1 MSGPER
7 PSSSP
12 ETRGDPAAT
21 GSVVPIGFRERPA
34 AILLLLVLPLAS
46 AQPSIKVQM
55 RTQSGAK
62 VVDLPL
68 ERYVAA
74 VLAGESGMFQSPEA
88 LKAMAV
94 AARTYAVRLRGRHAA
109 EGFDFCDTTH
119 CQRIQLDGIGARL
132 EAAAAETAGEL
143 LWYQG
148 KPAFTPYTR
157 DCGGRT
163 EDAAAI
169 WPDLAA
175 PYLKSRE
182 DPYCARRGSSAWQ
195 WSAEPKRILQSLHDS
210 ALRAPGDLDRI
221 AILGRTPSGR
231 ASTLVLTGAS
241 GSVRISADSFRFAVG
256 RELGWNTLRSDRYQV
271 RASNGRIAFEGSGS
285 GHGVGLCQLG
295 AEQMGAD
302 GRSYRDIL
310 AFYYPGT
317 VVGLTG
323 RGLSWQRLSGDSL
336 AMLTTQPDQDRAV
349 LAAAERIERG
359 IAQRTHWPVP
369 PNLELRVYP
378 DLDTFRNAT
387 GEPGWVAAH
396 TEGRRIH
403 LQPATLLRAKG
414 ALETTLAHELDHAF
428 VESQASAA
436 IPLWFREG
444 LAAFLQAGRGTGAA
458 RIPTDADLRQTA
470 DADRARRAYA
480 QAQAQV
486 GALVQRYGETVV
498 LGWVKRGLP
507 AEVANASTSQAAPKS
522 K

>member
-1 MSGPER
+1 MR
-7 PSSSP
+7 
-12 ETRGDPAAT
+12 RAT
-21 GSVVPIGFRERPA
+21 I
-34 AILLLLVLPLAS
+34 LLVLLAFANGQNS
-46 AQPSIKVQM
+46 INAQNSVNAQKSIEVQNSI
-55 RTQSGAK
+55 RVQVRSQNGAK
-62 VVDLPL
+62 VIDLPL

-74 VLAGESGMFQSPEA
+74 VLAGESSMFQAKEA

-94 AARTYAVRLRGRHAA
+94 AARTYAVRLRGRHSA

-119 CQRIQLDGIGARL
+119 CQRIELEGINARL
-132 EAAAAETAGEL
+132 QAAVSETAGEL

-175 PYLKSRE
+175 PYLKSHE

-195 WSAEPKRILQSLHDS
+195 WSSDPKRILQALRDS
-210 ALRAPGDLDRI
+210 ALRAPEGLDRI
-221 AILGRTPSGR
+221 SVLARTPSSR

-241 GSVRISADSFRFAVG
+241 GSVRISADSFRFAMG

-271 RASNGRIAFEGSGS
+271 QSSNGRIAFEGSGS
-285 GHGVGLCQLG
+285 GHGVGLCQFG

-317 VVGLTG
+317 VAGLTG
-323 RGLSWQRLSGDSL
+323 RGLSWQRLSGDSM
-336 AMLTTQPDQDRAV
+336 AMLTTQPDQDRTV
-349 LAAAERIERG
+349 LASAERIERG
-359 IAQRTHWPVP
+359 IVQRTHWSVP
-369 PNLELRVYP
+369 TNIELRIYP

-396 TEGRRIH
+396 TEGRRID
-403 LQPATLLRAKG
+403 LQPSAVLRAKG
-414 ALETTLAHELDHAF
+414 ALDTTLAHELTHAF
-428 VESQASAA
+428 IESQTSALA
-436 IPLWFREG
+436 PLWFREG
-444 LAAFLQAGRGTGAA
+444 LAAFLQDGRGAGTA
-458 RIPTDADLRQTA
+458 RIPSEADLRQRA
-470 DADRARRAYA
+470 DPSRARRAYA
-480 QAQAQV
+480 EAQAEV
-486 GALVQRYGETVV
+486 GALVQRYGETAV
-498 LGWVKRGLP
+498 LDWVKRGLP
-507 AEVANASTSQAAPKS
+507 VEVINANASQAAPKS

>member
-1 MSGPER
+1 MIAALLWLPMAAGQGP
-7 PSSSP
+7 
-12 ETRGDPAAT
+12 
-21 GSVVPIGFRERPA
+21 V
-34 AILLLLVLPLAS
+34 
-46 AQPSIKVQM
+46 KVQI

-62 VVDLPL
+62 LVDLPL

-74 VLAGESGMFQSPEA
+74 VVAGESGMFQSAEA

-94 AARTYAVRLRGRHAA
+94 AARTYAVRLRGRHSA

-119 CQRIQLDGIGARL
+119 CQRLELAGVSSRI
-132 EAAAAETAGEL
+132 EAAVADTAGEL

-163 EDAAAI
+163 EDALAI
-169 WPDLAA
+169 WPDLAE
-175 PYLKSRE
+175 PYLKSHD

-195 WSAEPKRILQSLHDS
+195 WSGDPKRILQALRDS
-210 ALRAPGDLDRI
+210 ALRAPDDLNRV
-221 AILGRTPSGR
+221 AILNRTPSGR
-231 ASTLVLTGAS
+231 ASTLSLTGAS
-241 GSVRISADSFRFAVG
+241 GSPVRISADSFRFAVG

-271 RASNGRIAFEGSGS
+271 QASNGRIAFQGSGS

-317 VVGLTG
+317 AVGLTG
-323 RGLSWQRLSGDSL
+323 RGLSWQRLSGDSM

-349 LAAAERIERG
+349 LAAAERIERT
-359 IAQRTHWPVP
+359 IAQRTHWPIP

-396 TEGRRIH
+396 TDGRRIH
-403 LQPATLLRAKG
+403 LQPSAVLRAKG
-414 ALETTLAHELDHAF
+414 ALDATLTHELAHAF
-428 VESQASAA
+428 VEAQASPSTA
-436 IPLWFREG
+436 LWFREG
-444 LAAFLQAGRGTGAA
+444 LVEFLQAGGGAGTA
-458 RIPTDADLRQTA
+458 RIPAEADLRQTA
-470 DADRARRAYA
+470 DAARARLAYA
-480 QAQAQV
+480 QAQAEV
-486 GALVQRYGETVV
+486 GALVQRYGEAAV
-498 LGWVKRGLP
+498 LDWVKRGLP
-507 AEVANASTSQAAPKS
+507 AEVAKASASQAAPKS

>member
-1 MSGPER
+1 
-7 PSSSP
+7 
-12 ETRGDPAAT
+12 
-21 GSVVPIGFRERPA
+21 
-34 AILLLLVLPLAS
+34 
-46 AQPSIKVQM
+46 
-55 RTQSGAK
+55 
-62 VVDLPL
+62 
-68 ERYVAA
+68 
-74 VLAGESGMFQSPEA
+74 
-88 LKAMAV
+88 
-94 AARTYAVRLRGRHAA
+94 
-109 EGFDFCDTTH
+109 
-119 CQRIQLDGIGARL
+119 
-132 EAAAAETAGEL
+132 L

-163 EDAAAI
+163 EDAPAI
-169 WPDLAA
+169 WPDLAE

-182 DPYCARRGSSAWQ
+182 DPFCARTSSSAWQ
-195 WSAEPKRILQSLHDS
+195 WSADPQRILRALRDS
-210 ALRAPGDLDRI
+210 ALRAPADLDRI

-231 ASTLVLTGAS
+231 ASTLMLTGAS

-271 RASNGRIAFEGSGS
+271 QASNGRIAFEGSGS

-349 LAAAERIERG
+349 LAAAERIERA

-403 LQPATLLRAKG
+403 LQPAAVLRAKG
-414 ALETTLAHELDHAF
+414 ALDATLTHELDHAF
-428 VESQASAA
+428 IESRASSGTT
-436 IPLWFREG
+436 PLWFREG
-444 LAAFLQAGRGTGAA
+444 LAAFLEAGRGTGAPRVPA
-458 RIPTDADLRQTA
+458 DADLRQTA

-486 GALVQRYGETVV
+486 GALVQRYGETAV
-498 LGWVKRGLP
+498 LDWVKRGLP
-507 AEVANASTSQAAPKS
+507 AEVANASASQAAPKN

>member
-1 MSGPER
+1 MK
-7 PSSSP
+7 
-12 ETRGDPAAT
+12 
-21 GSVVPIGFRERPA
+21 PA
-34 AILLLLVLPLAS
+34 AISLLLLLPLATM
-46 AQPSIKVQM
+46 AQSTVKVQI
-55 RTQSGAK
+55 RTQGGAK
-62 VVDLPL
+62 GIDLPL

-74 VLAGESGMFQSPEA
+74 VLAGESSMFQSGEA

-94 AARTYAVRLRGRHAA
+94 AARTYAVRLRGRHSA

-119 CQRIQLDGIGARL
+119 CQRVELDGIGARL
-132 EAAAAETAGEL
+132 EAAASETEGEL

-169 WPDLAA
+169 WPDLAE
-175 PYLKSRE
+175 PYLKSHE

-195 WSAEPKRILQSLHDS
+195 WSGDPKRILQALRDS
-210 ALRAPGDLDRI
+210 SLRAPNDLDRI
-221 AILGRTPSGR
+221 AILSRTASGR
-231 ASTLVLTGAS
+231 AGTLVLTGAS
-241 GSVRISADSFRFAVG
+241 ASVRISADSFRFAVG

-271 RASNGRIAFEGSGS
+271 QASNGRITFAGSGS

-336 AMLTTQPDQDRAV
+336 ALLTTQPDQDRGV
-349 LAAAERIERG
+349 LAAAERIERT
-359 IAQRTHWPVP
+359 IAQRTHWAAPS
-369 PNLELRVYP
+369 NIELRVYP

-396 TEGRRIH
+396 TEGRRIS
-403 LQPATLLRAKG
+403 LQPSAVLRAKA
-414 ALETTLAHELDHAF
+414 ALDSTLAHELAHAF
-428 VESQASAA
+428 VESQSLPRAT
-436 IPLWFREG
+436 PLWFREG
-444 LAAFLQAGRGTGAA
+444 LAAFLQEGRGAGMAL
-458 RIPTDADLRQTA
+458 IPAETDLQQTS
-470 DADRARRAYA
+470 DAPRARLAYA
-480 QAQAQV
+480 QAQAEV
-486 GALVQRYGETVV
+486 ATLVQRYGETAV
-498 LGWVKRGLP
+498 LDWVKRGLP
-507 AEVANASTSQAAPKS
+507 AEVANASASQAAPKS